1 MTSDITVISAFIALL
16 LISIFTDKL
25 PINQVG
31 ISFMYYCSTVIC
43 ASLLMSSVDAWALH
57 AIYALLAAPFIFIS
71 SIFAATTI
79 LIYALFN
86 LLISIDYIF
95 YLNIDTIV
103 SINFASSQLFFALAL
118 VIGSMFKGAA
128 DDHRIAISILDCV
141 GRYTDIH
148 RSIQKMEKNQ

>member
-1 MTSDITVISAFIALL
+1 
-16 LISIFTDKL
+16 
-25 PINQVG
+25 
-31 ISFMYYCSTVIC
+31 
-43 ASLLMSSVDAWALH
+43 MSSVDAWALH

-71 SIFAATTI
+71 SIFAAATI

-128 DDHRIAISILDCV
+128 DDHRIANSILDCV